1 MGFLDHSTNNIIV
14 DAVLTD
20 AGRKALARNDGS
32 FQVFQFALG
41 DDEVDYE
48 VINNFGKTVGKEKI
62 EKNTPIMEALTA
74 GSLALKNKLV
84 TIDNEYV
91 THFPIFTITAGSQD
105 VSSVVTY
112 QRGGT
117 GTNNKTKTIVVEVQ
131 PAAGTPEIDPQLID
145 SAFRVEM
152 NHIFLKVDND
162 QPDIIYNDNIAVY
175 EIDSN
180 EGSGNIASTASF
192 SVSLKGMTDTTFN
205 IYSTSSG
212 NFIKTFIKV
221 TGINSGISKTFEV
234 RSNNQQ

>member
-84 TIDNEYV
+84 TIDNEFV
-91 THFPIFTITAGSQD
+91 THFPIFTISAGSQD
-105 VSSVVTY
+105 VSNVVTY

-117 GTNNKTKTIVVEVQ
+117 GTNNKTKTIVIEVQ

-175 EIDSN
+175 EIDSS

-234 RSNNQQ
+234 RINNQQ